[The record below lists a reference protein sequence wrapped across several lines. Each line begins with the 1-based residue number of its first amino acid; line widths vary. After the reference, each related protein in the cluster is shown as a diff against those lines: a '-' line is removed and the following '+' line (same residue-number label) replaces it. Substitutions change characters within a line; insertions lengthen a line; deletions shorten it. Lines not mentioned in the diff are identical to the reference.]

1 MKRLSRTATLIG
13 FSLVAACSNPVP
25 EGESALEVSGAYIV
39 MPAGGQGIASGGLV
53 VKVRGVDEMLVG
65 ATTDAADSVEI
76 HTMSMDNGV
85 MRMRQVESLPI
96 SEKEPLVLERGG
108 KHLMLFGFDKSLA
121 VGDSADLVLTFSDGQ
136 GKEQMMVTKAEIIG
150 QAD

>member
-1 MKRLSRTATLIG
+1 MKRLSLAATLIG
-13 FSLVAACSNPVP
+13 FGLLAACSNPVP
-25 EGESALEVSGAYIV
+25 EGESALDISGAYIV

-53 VKVRGVDEMLVG
+53 VKVRGTDEMLTGV
-65 ATTDAADSVEI
+65 TTDAADSVEL
-76 HTMSMDNGV
+76 HTMVMDNGV
-85 MRMRQVESLPI
+85 MRMRQVESFPVT
-96 SEKEPLVLERGG
+96 EKSPLVLERGG
-108 KHLMLFGFDKSLA
+108 NHLMLFGFDKSLA